1 MNAGLAHSIESL
13 FGPASEPVDIAAFL
27 ESAAHFD
34 SHPLELEQEKASA
47 EKECRLL
54 SVLE

>member
-27 ESAAHFD
+27 ESAAHFH
-34 SHPLELEQEKASA
+34 SHPLELEQEKSSA